1 MNLRNFTELMKKN
14 SGKTRFSQEE
24 ADEKA
29 NDTESE
35 TSVSKPVPKNITF
48 NLMVGLEDIYKK
60 IEKTIAIKMNVKC
73 KECNGTG
80 LICITKVKK
89 KKNTKNKKKA
99 KRLTWI
105 KKVCDK
111 CRGCMIE
118 KERKIYDQIVLKIK
132 LYSGM
137 NTIQMMKQVMGI

>member
-1 MNLRNFTELMKKN
+1 MNLRNFTKLMKKN
-14 SGKTRFSQEE
+14 SGKLYRFSQEE

-99 KRLTWI
+99 KKTYMD

-111 CRGCMIE
+111 CEGCMIE
-118 KERKIYDQIVLKIK
+118 KERKIYTDCSQDQIIFRNE
-132 LYSGM
+132 YYR
-137 NTIQMMKQVMGI
+137 